1 MNFCWL
7 KIPWTLD
14 TRPAN
19 ILITTLKQILF
30 TIVNPGQQIIQT
42 LQYMFGLLC
51 SDHDGVYGG
60 DDYDGDHEDVNC
72 GDDYDGVEDD
82 VYGGDDHDGD
92 HEDVNCGNDHDGVE
106 DDVHGGDDHDGVEN
120 GDDDGVMDESNV
132 V

>member
-1 MNFCWL
+1 
-7 KIPWTLD
+7 
-14 TRPAN
+14 
-19 ILITTLKQILF
+19 
-30 TIVNPGQQIIQT
+30 
-42 LQYMFGLLC
+42 MFGLLC

-60 DDYDGDHEDVNC
+60 DDY
-72 GDDYDGVEDD
+72 
-82 VYGGDDHDGD
+82 DGD